1 MAAVTGLGNTHA
13 WAKAGVM
20 FRNTLAA
27 SSPHVTVVVTPG
39 KGIAM
44 QYRSSAGGTTVQT
57 ALVPGGAPIYLRLT
71 RTGNTFTGAWS
82 TDAFTWQTIGTV
94 AVPLAP
100 DALAGLPGHQPQ
112 HGSHDDG
119 DVPQRQYVALVFHT
133 HRLRRPVD

>member
-1 MAAVTGLGNTHA
+1 
-13 WAKAGVM
+13 
-20 FRNTLAA
+20 
-27 SSPHVTVVVTPG
+27 
-39 KGIAM
+39 M

-57 ALVPGGAPIYLRLT
+57 ALVP
-71 RTGNTFTGAWS
+71 GNTFTGAWS

-133 HRLRRPVD
+133 HRLRRRVD